1 MIQAY
6 FKSNIWV
13 IFKQC
18 YSVFLIKLTTA
29 IISASTPLYCHC
41 NRDIFEKKLLCCLW
55 DCMPPILSL
64 LLTKFALNTA
74 CFSNCAILPLLFME
88 VFKENF
94 YIQSGL
100 LSPLCWYLVKA
111 SVFSK

>member
-41 NRDIFEKKLLCCLW
+41 NREIFEKKLFCCLW

-74 CFSNCAILPLLFME
+74 FLTLCYSAFTFYG
-88 VFKENF
+88 NF
-94 YIQSGL
+94 QRKFLYSI
-100 LSPLCWYLVKA
+100 W
-111 SVFSK
+111 FT